1 MLFKYPLVFTITR
14 RPLHNATASR
24 LITTIRN
31 GQRQDP
37 RRSWRNPSW
46 HQQQRRGVFSL
57 PRLVLG
63 LVRLPMMLMGAGA
76 GAAGYTYY
84 RVNEF
89 SKEAVPEW
97 LRDSLDK
104 AKDWV
109 SSMELPNLDNLPTIP
124 TDAFQKLFGASN
136 QDIKTTSSILP
147 GMEEA
152 AKRFAESANAMLV
165 MLQPL
170 SMGIDDNANVR
181 SRRGSATVHA
191 ASAVSAKQ
199 QPLGGQGGGGQM
211 GPPDQDLMVL
221 TKKLIEVRNL
231 LKTIDNGA
239 NLQLPS
245 IVVIGSQ
252 SSGKSSV
259 LEAIVGHEFLPK
271 GSNMVTRRPIEL
283 TLVHTADSK
292 EEYGEFP
299 QLGLGKV
306 KDFGHIQ
313 KTLTDLN
320 LAVSDTECVSA
331 TPIELRIYSPNI
343 PNLTLVDLPGY
354 IQIHNRNQPAVLK
367 EKIAELCE
375 NYIREPNIILAV
387 CAADVD
393 LANSEALRASRR
405 VDPNGMRTIGVVTKM
420 DLVEPDRGVSILQN
434 TDYPLNLG
442 YIGVVCKGSA
452 KNAKALIRAE
462 DSYFRSH
469 PVFDQNQV
477 STGTPTLRRRLM
489 EVLEDHMGRGMYKIV
504 DAVQLELDDA
514 RYQFKVQYNDRKISA
529 ESYVAEAMDS
539 LKTRFKAF
547 TQEFGKPQVREEVR
561 TMLEKKIGEL
571 CDEVYWTD
579 GRILNLPKVCMDPF
593 WQTRMELTSASL
605 TKSGIGRSSVQLVVD
620 VLMQN
625 MERIL
630 STEQWAH
637 HPDAR
642 KKVMQFSNDILR
654 SKFHTT
660 VDQVENTIKPYK
672 FEVECSEQEWQ
683 EGIKRAAALIERTI
697 VESQQELQGIKSNIG
712 RRKLRNAMKYVL
724 KNENF
729 EDVLKS
735 NSAGGFGGS
744 SLKED
749 GEASGS
755 STVATAPFP
764 AKVMESARDAVRL
777 QHRLQTLQNR
787 SAAIRSRQCLVSG
800 NRSCCPEVFL
810 EVVAEKLTYTAVMFI
825 YVELLNEFFF
835 QLPRE
840 VDNRLY
846 YDLGRDKILQFA
858 RENPVVGKHLEV
870 QERKATLELVME
882 KLKSIS
888 RR

>member
-1 MLFKYPLVFTITR
+1 MAAAAARTSNGFRFRFRNHGWR
-14 RPLHNATASR
+14 R
-24 LITTIRN
+24 TTN
-31 GQRQDP
+31 GQKRTI
-37 RRSWRNPSW
+37 
-46 HQQQRRGVFSL
+46 FAL
-57 PRLVLG
+57 PRLALQ
-63 LVRLPMMLMGAGA
+63 LVRLPMMLMGVGA

-84 RVNEF
+84 RVNEI
-89 SKEAVPEW
+89 SKDMVPDW
-97 LRDSLDK
+97 LRDKLAK

-109 SSMELPNLDNLPTIP
+109 SSVDLNNVELPRLPELPNVDLGAIFSVPK
-124 TDAFQKLFGASN
+124 DAAAAAAAQAVPGIEEAAKNFQSMVAKAQSN
-136 QDIKTTSSILP
+136 TASILP
-147 GMEEA
+147 GQQQGA
-152 AKRFAESANAMLV
+152 GQQGPS
-165 MLQPL
+165 P
-170 SMGIDDNANVR
+170 
-181 SRRGSATVHA
+181 GSGM
-191 ASAVSAKQ
+191 
-199 QPLGGQGGGGQM
+199 P
-211 GPPDQDLMVL
+211 PPDQDLMVL

-231 LKTIDNGA
+231 LKTIDNNA

-283 TLVHTADSK
+283 TLVHTPDTK

-306 KDFGHIQ
+306 KDFTQIQ

-320 LAVSDTECVSA
+320 LAVSETECVSA
-331 TPIELRIYSPNI
+331 TPIELRIHSPNI

-375 NYIREPNIILAV
+375 AYIREPNIILAV

-405 VDPNGMRTIGVVTKM
+405 VDPAGSRTIGVVTKM
-420 DLVEPDRGVSILQN
+420 DLVEPERGAAILQN
-434 TDYPLNLG
+434 ADYPLHLG
-442 YIGVVCKGSA
+442 YVGVVCKGKAS
-452 KNAKALIRAE
+452 NAKALIRAE
-462 DSYFRSH
+462 DAFFRSH
-469 PVFDQNQV
+469 PGAYDPSRV
-477 STGTPTLRRRLM
+477 SVGTPTLRRRLM

-504 DAVQLELDDA
+504 DAVQLELEDA
-514 RYQFKVQYNDRKISA
+514 RYQFKVQYNDRRISA

-547 TQEFGKPQVREEVR
+547 TKEFGKPQVRDEVR
-561 TMLEKKIGEL
+561 AMLEKKIRDL
-571 CDEVYWTD
+571 CDEVYWSD
-579 GRILNLPKVCMDPF
+579 GRVMNLPRICLDPF
-593 WQTRMELTSASL
+593 WQTRMDLTSATL
-605 TKSGIGRSSVQLVVD
+605 TKSGVGRSAVQLVVD

-625 MERIL
+625 MEKIL

-637 HPDAR
+637 HPEAR
-642 KKVMQFSNDILR
+642 KRVLQFSNEILR
-654 SKFHTT
+654 QKFHAT

-672 FEVECSEQEWQ
+672 FEVECDEREWA
-683 EGIKRAAALIERTI
+683 EGVKRASALIDRTI
-697 VESQQELQGIKSNIG
+697 AESQEELQQIKSNVG
-712 RRKLRNAMKYVL
+712 RRKLRNAMKYLL
-724 KNENF
+724 KNESP
-729 EDVLKS
+729 EELLGVRP
-735 NSAGGFGGS
+735 S
-744 SLKED
+744 SSPAAAAASD
-749 GEASGS
+749 EAAPAAA
-755 STVATAPFP
+755 ATSAPFP
-764 AKVMESARDAVRL
+764 PKILDSARSALRL
-777 QHRLQTLQNR
+777 QNRVATLQNR
-787 SAAIRSRQCLVSG
+787 STAVRSRQCAVST

-840 VDNRLY
+840 VDNKLY
-846 YDLGRDKILQFA
+846 YDLSREQILKFA
-858 RENPVVGKHLEV
+858 RENPVVGRHLAL

-882 KLKSIS
+882 KLKGIS